1 MTVRSPFTHEGHEL
15 ATLLTVQA
23 QLYETIKFLEADKRV
38 QDKIIAARDAEIERL
53 RDLLSMAR
61 PFVEDMVGIASA
73 ARPTLQAIDKV
84 VEEWPTS
91 IREYVDRQE

>member
-38 QDKIIAARDAEIERL
+38 QDKIIAARDAEIELL
-53 RDLLSMAR
+53 RKSIIQHHSVTWAHNIKPNETCEICKL
-61 PFVEDMVGIASA
+61 A
-73 ARPTLQAIDKV
+73 ALG
-84 VEEWPTS
+84 
-91 IREYVDRQE
+91 QE